1 MSTRIRV
8 SSLAGLAVGL
18 ALSGHAAP
26 AAAATFRCVQ
36 TTHPACQ
43 ASFTTIGAAVAASA
57 ATDIILVGPGTY
69 AEQVVIDNT
78 RAGLTLLGAQAGVDA
93 RTGRTDPAQESVVD
107 ATSLAGSAI
116 IVQAT
121 GVVID
126 GFTVRG
132 GINGNATGIDLKGS
146 GGSPPGFTP
155 ANGARVLNNIVRDN
169 STGLSLNS
177 EGFGPVSD
185 VVVRGNLFLANNAG
199 TQSVAGNA
207 IFTSACQ
214 AVVITSNKFMG
225 HQRQGIGMNNSSGV
239 SITAN
244 ESVQDARFVVFT
256 GTVSSELVGNVVRDV
271 AASSFFSSA
280 RAAGIL
286 VGFGNA
292 RLTISDNDVAGG
304 TPASTIRG
312 IQFGGYGPAPTNSNL
327 TVTYNRVRNMPF
339 HGMVAEASMLT
350 GSLVQ
355 GNVVRFSGSDASGG
369 DGVTIAAGNAGNFLT
384 QNVSRFN
391 EGVDCRDSSTGTG
404 TSGTANTWFRNAG
417 SSSPPGLCN
426 R

>member
-1 MSTRIRV
+1 MSVRDRV
-8 SSLAGLAVGL
+8 SSLAGLLAGL
-18 ALSGHAAP
+18 VLCGHATP

-36 TTHPACQ
+36 TSHPVCQ
-43 ASFTTIGAAVAASA
+43 ATFTTIGAAVAASA
-57 ATDIILVGPGTY
+57 AGDFILVGPGIY
-69 AEQVVIDNT
+69 AEPVAIDSA

-93 RTGRTDPAQESVVD
+93 RTGRGDPAQESVVD
-107 ATSLAGSAI
+107 ATSLSGPAI
-116 IVQAT
+116 VVQAT

-132 GINGNATGIDLKGS
+132 GVNGNATGIDLKGS
-146 GGSPPGFTP
+146 GGTPPGFTP
-155 ANGARVLNNIVRDN
+155 AHGARVLNNIVTDN

-185 VVVRGNLFLANNAG
+185 VVIRGNLFLSNNGG
-199 TQSVAGNA
+199 TPSVSGNA

-214 AVVITSNKFMG
+214 NVVITGNKFTG
-225 HQRQGIGMNNSSGV
+225 QLRQGIGMNNSSGV

-244 ESVQDARFVVFT
+244 ESVKDARFVVFT
-256 GTVSSELVGNVVRDV
+256 GTVSSELVGNVVRQV
-271 AASSFFSSA
+271 GASSFFSTA
-280 RAAGIL
+280 RAAAIL

-292 RLTISDNDVAGG
+292 RLTISDNDVAEGPPG
-304 TPASTIRG
+304 STIRG

-339 HGMVAEASMLT
+339 HGMVAEAGMLT

-355 GNVVRFSGSDASGG
+355 GNVVRFNGG
-369 DGVTIAAGNAGNFLT
+369 DGNGGDGLAIAAGNAGNFFT
-384 QNVSRFN
+384 QNLSRFN

-417 SSSPPGLCN
+417 RGSPPGICS